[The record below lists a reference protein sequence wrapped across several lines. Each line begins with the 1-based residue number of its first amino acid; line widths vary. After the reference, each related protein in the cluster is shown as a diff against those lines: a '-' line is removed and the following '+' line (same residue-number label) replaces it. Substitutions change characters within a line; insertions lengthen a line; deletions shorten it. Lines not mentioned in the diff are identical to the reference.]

1 MAYRNLWSSPAG
13 FIDREISVM
22 EQVRD
27 ELREELG
34 CEIGNIVSIKKVDQY
49 EYCDKIINKRW
60 IRHVYVA
67 DVSNFEVTLDWEH
80 TEFRW
85 VSLGEFQTFDLT
97 PGLFDDA
104 RKVSKVID

>member
-13 FIDREISVM
+13 FIDREISVV

-34 CEIGNIVSIKKVDQY
+34 CAKDNIMNIEKVDQY
-49 EYCDKIINKRW
+49 EYHDSVLNRTW
-60 IRHVYVA
+60 IRHIYVA
-67 DVSNFEVTLDWEH
+67 DVARFDVTLDWEH

-85 VSLGEFQTFDLT
+85 VSLGEFKVFDLT
-97 PGLFDDA
+97 PGLFEDA
-104 RKVSKVID
+104 RKISLAFD